1 MPALLRYLIR
11 WLLLSALVAAAA
23 GTASALFLA
32 SLAAVTSWRESHL
45 WIIALLPVAG
55 FGVGL
60 LYHVFGREVESGSSL
75 LLEEIHEP
83 RHRIPF
89 RMSPFILLGT
99 LLSHL
104 FGASVGRE
112 GTALQMGGA
121 LADQFTSLF
130 RLKDEDRRRLLMAG
144 LAAGFASVFGTPLAG
159 AIFALEVP
167 LRGRF
172 RGGALFPCLL
182 SALLADQVTLAWGLQ
197 HSVYVIPQIP
207 TFGLAGLFAAAIAG
221 AIFGLAARLF
231 TGTTRFLT
239 ARFASLI
246 PFAPFRPLLGGVL
259 VAGAVW
265 MLGSTKYIG
274 LGLPTM
280 QDAFTTPL
288 APWDFA
294 GKLVFTALSLGAG
307 FKGGEVTPL
316 FFIGAA
322 LGNALSPVL
331 PLPQGLLAGLGFV
344 GVFAGA
350 ACAPLAST
358 LMALEL
364 FGPGPAIFAG
374 LACAVSRLC
383 AGPHGIYGPR
393 GMRPDAPVQPI
404 PPSAV

>member
-1 MPALLRYLIR
+1 MHAAALLRYLAR
-11 WLLLSALVAAAA
+11 WLPLSGLVAVAA

-32 SLAAVTSWRESHL
+32 SLAWVTAWRESRV
-45 WIIALLPVAG
+45 WIIALLPLAG

-60 LYHVFGREVESGSSL
+60 LYHVFGKSVEGGSSL

-83 RHRIPF
+83 RRRVPF
-89 RMSPFILLGT
+89 RMAPFVLLGT

-130 RLKDEDRRRLLMAG
+130 RLKDEERRWILMAG
-144 LAAGFASVFGTPLAG
+144 LAAGFGSVFGTPLAG

-167 LRGRF
+167 LLGRL
-172 RGGALFPCLL
+172 RGGALLPCLL
-182 SALLADQVTLAWGLQ
+182 SALLADQVTLAWGAR
-197 HSVYVIPQIP
+197 HGVYSIPQIP
-207 TFGLAGLFAAAIAG
+207 PLGFSGLFAAIVAG

-231 TGTTRFLT
+231 SGTTRLLA
-239 ARFASLI
+239 ARFAKLI
-246 PFAPFRPLLGGVL
+246 SFAPLRPLAGGAL
-259 VAGAVW
+259 VAGAAW
-265 MLGSTKYIG
+265 MLGGTKYLG
-274 LGLPTM
+274 LGLPMM

-288 APWDFA
+288 APGDFA

-316 FFIGAA
+316 FCIGAA
-322 LGNALSPVL
+322 LGNALGPLL

-364 FGPGPAIFAG
+364 FGPGAALFAG
-374 LACAVSRLC
+374 LACLSSRFC
-383 AGPHGIYGPR
+383 AGGHGIYGTR
-393 GMRPDAPVQPI
+393 GLRADDRPLDT
-404 PPSAV
+404 